1 MVIGLLGAGG
11 ERRFFMHGSQV
22 GKLGREAGLME
33 VRRRR
38 VGRRQDV
45 SNGDVV
51 IGLVNRARILRNS
64 LCCLT
69 QI

>member
-38 VGRRQDV
+38 VGT
-45 SNGDVV
+45 
-51 IGLVNRARILRNS
+51 S
-64 LCCLT
+64 LIVT
-69 QI
+69 